1 MEMTRAEVLALYR
14 PIRAGMRRVLHLA
27 TTACT
32 PADVTR
38 AIKHIA
44 PGAEQALTEGA
55 PEMVADVALFEL
67 NQRGRRA
74 YGRFLGEK
82 AQALNAADR
91 ALAQSMA
98 DAWFSIFCV
107 AERHETA
114 GLWLEDLL
122 DKDRRIWLVD
132 EALEASATTGA
143 TIGMRLFDSG
153 PFHVGFGIIVTPD
166 EATTHFAVS
175 ARARGYPIPFRHS
188 LSATLYGDR
197 LRAEQPF
204 EPTDVPLIE
213 EMLEALSHGPR
224 DPGNS
229 PPGKAGRRKL
239 VRSSR
244 RR

>member
-1 MEMTRAEVLALYR
+1 
-14 PIRAGMRRVLHLA
+14 MRRVLHLA

-32 PADVTR
+32 SADVTW
-38 AIKHIA
+38 AVKHIA
-44 PGAEQALTEGA
+44 PWTEAERLTEGEA
-55 PEMVADVALFEL
+55 PNMVVDVALFEP

-74 YGRFLGEK
+74 YDRFLEQK
-82 AQALNAADR
+82 AQALNTADR

-107 AERHETA
+107 AEQHEMV
-114 GLWLEDLL
+114 GLWIEDLL
-122 DKDRRIWLVD
+122 DRDRRIWLVD

-143 TIGMRLFDSG
+143 TIGLRLFVSG
-153 PFHVGFGIIVTPD
+153 PFHVCFGIIVTPD